1 MGSAVLTSD
10 LSDYRPVGGKRP
22 VATSIGWLARNMLR
36 PGRNVGKVHS
46 VFSSAFNVETPRKR
60 LMGVTRTQ
68 WRYGLNITIPPEVS
82 WPCLASGMAV
92 VFQDG
97 TLQVPEADVA
107 VCLENAPVWKA
118 SMPISRPA
126 ADSKVVQATR
136 SAARIGYSLGEL
148 AGLGGLLMQPAD
160 YGGGCGKGSS
170 MPGWVARADAA
181 VKELFMA
188 LDSRDPDEAA
198 RAGRFLAGLGPGLT
212 PSGDDLLTG
221 LVGALWWRE
230 KVYDRLNIPLRRC
243 FAAIARGARDRT
255 NVFGFREISCAAM
268 GELPETALNVVSAL
282 LSGDMNLDSRVSALL
297 ALGSSSGTDM
307 LAGVCLA
314 LARTGRT

>member
-36 PGRNVGKVHS
+36 PGRNAGKVHS
-46 VFSSAFNVETPRKR
+46 VFSSAFNVETPRKQ
-60 LMGVTRTQ
+60 LIGVTRTP
-68 WRYGLNITIPPEVS
+68 WRYGLNITVPPEVS
-82 WPCLASGMAV
+82 WPCLARGMV
-92 VFQDG
+92 VAFQDG
-97 TLQVPEADVA
+97 ALLVPEADVA

-118 SMPISRPA
+118 SMPIPRPA
-126 ADSKVVQATR
+126 ADGKVVQATR
-136 SAARIGYSLGEL
+136 AAARIGYSLGEL
-148 AGLGGLLMQPAD
+148 TGLGSLLVQLAD
-160 YGGGCGKGSS
+160 DGGGCGKGSS
-170 MPGWVARADAA
+170 VPGWVARAGAA
-181 VKELFMA
+181 VRELFMA
-188 LDSRDPDEAA
+188 LDSRDPDGAA

-212 PSGDDLLTG
+212 PAGDDLLTG

-230 KVYDRLNIPLRRC
+230 KVNDRLNIPLRRC

-255 NVFGFREISCAAM
+255 NAFGFREISCAAM

-282 LSGDMNLDSRVSALL
+282 LSGDLNLDSRVFALL

-307 LAGVCLA
+307 LAGICLA